1 LKSYDRSK
9 SRCPI
14 PLILRTIAGIS
25 VLCSLVIVL
34 QGQAPA
40 ATISGESETI
50 FRMQKINDRNLY
62 PLYEYFRLSGS
73 DDVGERGTLSINAGA
88 WGRAD
93 FRDRSGDSNPYGDLQ
108 YGYVSYGG
116 NKDNVR
122 INAGR
127 QFIAEGVATERLDG
141 LYLRSDLAAGFGAA
155 AFVGSPVVT
164 QSNFKGGDITY
175 GGRVSQGNPKYYSV
189 GLSALKTDYDNSRIR
204 EEQGIDI
211 WAQPLRQV
219 DLSGR
224 SSYNSI
230 TSGWMEHAYTVT
242 VTPLDK
248 LRFTANL
255 SKINYKDY
263 FYQVTTSAL
272 SLTNGLLNPQEDV
285 LSLGG
290 SIEYMPTKSLRVVAD
305 YKNYDYAVAGQA
317 KYYGG
322 KATFSLPES
331 YGGGLSYHRMEGEV
345 DKLRYDEYR
354 IFASKSIGKA
364 NITVDLFD
372 VHYEAPINGRRDVYA
387 ISAAVGYEVTPAL
400 QVSGDVEY
408 SRSTDSDSAVAGL
421 LKLVYRFDMN
431 FGAEGRSKQ

>member
-1 LKSYDRSK
+1 MRS
-9 SRCPI
+9 
-14 PLILRTIAGIS
+14 
-25 VLCSLVIVL
+25 LCSLVIVL
-34 QGQAPA
+34 HTQANA
-40 ATISGESETI
+40 ASLSGESETI

-62 PLYEYFRLSGS
+62 PLYEYLRLSGS
-73 DDVGERGTLSINAGA
+73 GDFRGMGTVSFNAGG
-88 WGRAD
+88 WGRVD
-93 FRDRSGDSNPYGDLQ
+93 LRDRSGDSNPYGDLQ

-116 NKDNVR
+116 NKDNLL

-164 QSNFKGGDITY
+164 QSNFKGGDVTY
-175 GGRVSQGNPKYYSV
+175 GGRVSQGNPKYYSI
-189 GLSALKTDYDNSRIR
+189 GLSALRTDYDNSRIR

-211 WAQPLRQV
+211 WVQPLRQV

-242 VTPLDK
+242 VTPFEK

-290 SIEYMPTKSLRVVAD
+290 SIEYTPMKNLRFVAD
-305 YKNYDYAVAGQA
+305 YKNYDYAVAGHA

-322 KATFSLPES
+322 KATFSLPEFGAAGVS
-331 YGGGLSYHRMEGEV
+331 FHRMDGEV
-345 DKLRYDEYR
+345 NKLKYSEYR
-354 IFASKSIGKA
+354 MFASKSIGKA
-364 NITVDLFD
+364 NLTVDFFD
-372 VHYEAPINGRRDVYA
+372 VQYDSPINGIRNTYA
-387 ISAAVGYEVTPAL
+387 VSAAVGYEVTPAL

-408 SRSTDSDSAVAGL
+408 SRTTDSDNALAGL
-421 LKLVYRFDMN
+421 FKLVYRFDMN
-431 FGAEGRSKQ
+431 FGAEGRSK

>member
-1 LKSYDRSK
+1 MKSYDRNK

-14 PLILRTIAGIS
+14 PFVLRMIGGIAVI
-25 VLCSLVIVL
+25 CSLVIVPHTE
-34 QGQAPA
+34 ANA
-40 ATISGESETI
+40 ASISGESETI
-50 FRMQKINDRNLY
+50 FRMQKSHDRNLY
-62 PLYEYFRLSGS
+62 PLYEYLRLSGAG
-73 DDVGERGTLSINAGA
+73 DFRGMGTVSFNAGG
-88 WGRAD
+88 WGRVDLGDKSA
-93 FRDRSGDSNPYGDLQ
+93 DSNPYGDLQ

-116 NKDNVR
+116 NKDNLL

-164 QSNFKGGDITY
+164 ESNYKGGDITY
-175 GGRVSQGNPKYYSV
+175 GGRVSHGNLKYYSI
-189 GLSALKTDYDNSRIR
+189 GLSALRTDYDNSSIR

-211 WAQPLRQV
+211 WVQPLRQV

-230 TSGWMEHAYTVT
+230 TSGWMEHAYTMT
-242 VTPLDK
+242 VTPVDK
-248 LRFTANL
+248 LRFIANL
-255 SKINYKDY
+255 SQINYKDY

-272 SLTNGLLNPQEDV
+272 SLTNGLLNPKEDV

-290 SIEYMPTKSLRVVAD
+290 SLEYTPTKNLRVVAD
-305 YKNYDYAVAGQA
+305 FKNYDYAVAGPA

-322 KATFSLPES
+322 KATFSLPEFGAAGVS
-331 YGGGLSYHRMEGEV
+331 IHRMDGEV
-345 DKLRYDEYR
+345 DKLKFSEYR

-364 NITVDLFD
+364 NLTLDFFD
-372 VHYEAPINGRRDVYA
+372 VQYDSPINGIQSTYA
-387 ISAAVGYEVTPAL
+387 VSAAVGYEVTPAL

-408 SRSTDSDSAVAGL
+408 SRTTDSSNALAGL
-421 LKLVYRFDMN
+421 IKLVYRFDMN
-431 FGAEGRSKQ
+431 FGAEGRSK

>member
-1 LKSYDRSK
+1 MMGGIAVL
-9 SRCPI
+9 C
-14 PLILRTIAGIS
+14 PLI
-25 VLCSLVIVL
+25 VIL
-34 QGQAPA
+34 HTQAYA
-40 ATISGESETI
+40 VSISGESETI

-73 DDVGERGTLSINAGA
+73 DSMRGGGTLSVNAGA
-88 WGRAD
+88 WGRVD
-93 FRDRSGDSNPYGDLQ
+93 LRDRSGDKNPYGDLQ

-116 NKDNVR
+116 NKGNVL

-211 WAQPLRQV
+211 WVHPLRQV

-230 TSGWMEHAYTVT
+230 TSGWMEHAYTVA
-242 VTPLDK
+242 VTPFEK
-248 LRFTANL
+248 LRFAANL
-255 SKINYKDY
+255 SKLNYKDY

-272 SLTNGLLNPQEDV
+272 SLTNGLLNPREDV

-290 SIEYMPTKSLRVVAD
+290 SIEYTPIKNLRIVVD
-305 YKNYDYAVAGQA
+305 YKNYDYAVAGEA

-331 YGGGLSYHRMEGEV
+331 YGGGLSYHRMEGEI

-354 IFASKSIGKA
+354 IFASKNIGKA
-364 NITVDLFD
+364 SLAVDLFD
-372 VHYEAPINGRRDVYA
+372 VRYESPINGRRDTYA
-387 ISAAVGYEVTPAL
+387 ISAAVGYEVTPAV
-400 QVSGDVEY
+400 QVSADVEY
-408 SRSTDSDSAVAGL
+408 SRTTDSDNAVAGFF
-421 LKLVYRFDMN
+421 KFVYRFDMN
-431 FGAEGRSKQ
+431 FGAEGRSK

>member
-14 PLILRTIAGIS
+14 PFVFRMIGGIA

-34 QGQAPA
+34 QVQANA
-40 ATISGESETI
+40 ASVSGESETI
-50 FRMQKINDRNLY
+50 FRMQKINDRNLF
-62 PLYEYFRLSGS
+62 PLYEYLRLSGS
-73 DDVGERGTLSINAGA
+73 DTLRDRGTISVNAGA
-88 WGRAD
+88 WGRYD
-93 FRDRSGDSNPYGDLQ
+93 LLDRSADKNPYGDLQ

-116 NKDNVR
+116 NKDNVL

-141 LYLRSDLAAGFGAA
+141 LYLRSDFAAGFGAA
-155 AFVGSPVVT
+155 AYVGSPVVT
-164 QSNFKGGDITY
+164 QSNFKGGDVTY
-175 GGRVSQGNPKYYSV
+175 GGRVSQSNPKYYTV
-189 GLSALKTDYDNSRIR
+189 GLSALRTDYDNSRIR

-211 WAQPLRQV
+211 WVHPLRQV
-219 DLSGR
+219 DLWGR

-242 VTPLDK
+242 ATPFDK

-290 SIEYMPTKSLRVVAD
+290 SLEYAPTENVRVVAD
-305 YKNYDYAVAGQA
+305 YKNYSYAVAGQA

-322 KATFSLPES
+322 KATFSLPEF
-331 YGGGLSYHRMEGEV
+331 GAAGVAVHRMDGEV
-345 DKLRYDEYR
+345 DKLKFSEYR
-354 IFASKSIGKA
+354 IFASKSLGKA
-364 NITVDLFD
+364 SLTIDLFD
-372 VHYEAPINGRRDVYA
+372 VEYDSQINGIRSTYA
-387 ISAAVGYEVTPAL
+387 VSAAVGYEVTPAL
-400 QVSGDVEY
+400 KVSGDVEY
-408 SRSTDSDSAVAGL
+408 SRTSDSNNAVAGL
-421 LKLVYRFDMN
+421 FKLVYRFDTN
-431 FGAEGRSKQ
+431 FGAEGRSK

>member
-1 LKSYDRSK
+1 LKRYDRSK

-14 PLILRTIAGIS
+14 PFVLRMIGGIA
-25 VLCSLVIVL
+25 VLCALIIVL
-34 QGQAPA
+34 QVQANA
-40 ATISGESETI
+40 ASISGESETI

-62 PLYEYFRLSGS
+62 PVYEYFRLSGS
-73 DDVGERGTLSINAGA
+73 DNMGGGGTLSINAGA
-88 WGRAD
+88 WGRVD
-93 FRDRSGDSNPYGDLQ
+93 LQDRSSDSNPYGDLQ

-116 NKDNVR
+116 NKDNLQ

-155 AFVGSPVVT
+155 AFIGSPVVT
-164 QSNFKGGDITY
+164 QPNYKGGDVTY
-175 GGRVSQGNPKYYSV
+175 GGRISQGNPKYYSV
-189 GLSALKTDYDNSRIR
+189 GLSALRTDYDKSRIR

-211 WAQPLRQV
+211 WVHPLSQV
-219 DLSGR
+219 DLWGR

-242 VTPLDK
+242 ATPLDK

-285 LSLGG
+285 LTLGG
-290 SIEYMPTKSLRVVAD
+290 SIEYIPVKNLRIAVD

-322 KATFSLPES
+322 KATYSLPES
-331 YGGGLSYHRMEGEV
+331 YAVGLSYHRMAGEV
-345 DKLRYDEYR
+345 DKMKYDEYR
-354 IFASKSIGKA
+354 IFASKSMGPI
-364 NITVDLFD
+364 NLTVDFFD
-372 VHYEAPINGRRDVYA
+372 VHFDSPINGNRDTYA
-387 ISAAVGYEVTPAL
+387 LSAVVGYALTPAL
-400 QVSGDVEY
+400 QVSGDVGY
-408 SRSTDSDSAVAGL
+408 SRTTDSDNAVAGM
-421 LKLVYRFDMN
+421 LKLIYRFDMN
-431 FGAEGRSKQ
+431 FGAEGRSK